1 MLKSEQLSKQEAEPH
16 GGLSDWGRRP
26 FDLPIYEFHRSFG
39 TACFDGFTRAI
50 TWDING
56 VQIHDEE

>member
-1 MLKSEQLSKQEAEPH
+1 MKKSERLSSQEAELD

-26 FDLPIYEFHRSFG
+26 FDLHRYEFHRSFG
-39 TACFDGFTRAI
+39 AACFDRYTLVI

-56 VQIHDEE
+56 EEIHDEE